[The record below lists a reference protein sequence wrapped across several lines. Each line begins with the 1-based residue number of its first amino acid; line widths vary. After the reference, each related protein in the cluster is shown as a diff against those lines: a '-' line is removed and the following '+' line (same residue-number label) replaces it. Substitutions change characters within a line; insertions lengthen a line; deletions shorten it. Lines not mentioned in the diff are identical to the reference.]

1 MQQNAQDAYDI
12 VLVGGG
18 LVGASLVLALAE
30 RGLRIA
36 VLDTQPLSRQHWQR
50 EEPQAGLDHFD
61 PRVSAI
67 TPASQRF
74 LDSLGVWD
82 AVLERRASPYTDMH
96 VWEADGTGS
105 IHFAAGDIHCEAL
118 GHIVENAVL
127 LAALHE
133 RLHGVSGV
141 ELLAPVSLESLER
154 LPVPG
159 PLDADQSRTVLTL
172 ADGRSLRARV
182 LVAADGANSR
192 VRELAGFKLSEWD
205 YEHHAIVTTV
215 RTGLP
220 HQRTAA
226 QRFMDDGVLAFLPL
240 QTAPGVNDQHY
251 CSIVWSVL
259 PERAAK
265 LMLLSDVEFAGA
277 LEVAIESRFGQI
289 EHVDP
294 RFSVPLRQRH
304 ARHYVQE
311 GIALI
316 GDAAHTIHPLAGQG
330 VNLGFQDASA
340 LASQLLQALA
350 RQDEPGSLQV
360 LRRYQR
366 QRIGHNLGMMWVM
379 EGFKRLYADQ
389 ALPLRWLR
397 NAGMAGLDRTVLLK
411 SRIMHSAMGMD

>member
-12 VLVGGG
+12 VVVGGG

-411 SRIMHSAMGMD
+411 SRIMRSAMGMD